1 MLSLYQILDDLLNLE
16 QQDRFY
22 NEVQALQTL
31 KVNHWSFSNLSQCK
45 NMAYSKL
52 KSLSVVT
59 QCLRLN
65 FPGVSFLVMNG
76 TAVERVL
83 VHLWPLTQVCPE
95 QYLSARR
102 DNILKN
108 SSSRNWIY
116 ENQSQCLK

>member
-76 TAVERVL
+76 TAVREGFSSL
-83 VHLWPLTQVCPE
+83 VTTYSGLP
-95 QYLSARR
+95 
-102 DNILKN
+102 
-108 SSSRNWIY
+108 
-116 ENQSQCLK
+116 